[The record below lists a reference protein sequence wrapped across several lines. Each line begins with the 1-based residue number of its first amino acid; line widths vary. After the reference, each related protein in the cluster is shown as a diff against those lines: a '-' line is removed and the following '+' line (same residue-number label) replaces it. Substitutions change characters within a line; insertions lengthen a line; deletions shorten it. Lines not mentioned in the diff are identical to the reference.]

1 MEMSN
6 PTNMITQRLLRKGAL
21 VEETYLLFR
30 NWDDTSSMEIN
41 FDRNFEGHFRTIAWS
56 AEVKTT
62 LKRRF
67 AALDAAAPLIITA
80 RGGLPLEE
88 WRHCLLLWI
97 GSRETLYRE
106 FALEWLYPEFEKG
119 RYQVKPEDIRPFVQS
134 LWQRINKQ
142 APPLSDYGII
152 RTARDLV
159 RMACDLGVLVGK
171 GSAKTFSPL
180 RLTDRCFLYYA
191 HILAE
196 AAGATAKL
204 QENKYWRLALI
215 RPEEVVETI
224 LRLHQFRKLEY
235 EAAGSL
241 VQLNLP
247 YDNARE
253 YAKRMVA

>member
-106 FALEWLYPEFEKG
+106 FALE
-119 RYQVKPEDIRPFVQS
+119 
-134 LWQRINKQ
+134 
-142 APPLSDYGII
+142 
-152 RTARDLV
+152 
-159 RMACDLGVLVGK
+159 
-171 GSAKTFSPL
+171 
-180 RLTDRCFLYYA
+180 
-191 HILAE
+191 
-196 AAGATAKL
+196 
-204 QENKYWRLALI
+204 
-215 RPEEVVETI
+215 
-224 LRLHQFRKLEY
+224 
-235 EAAGSL
+235 
-241 VQLNLP
+241 
-247 YDNARE
+247 
-253 YAKRMVA
+253 